1 LDKKHKVETV
11 IMMFERVA
19 YMDSSGLELL
29 HVALATF
36 HRQKIKVLFTG
47 LSGQLKKRF
56 GQSGPMPD
64 GYEGTASFDDLK
76 ACGVHLKTQL
86 MLSGRFPVIIK

>member
-1 LDKKHKVETV
+1 
-11 IMMFERVA
+11 MFERVA

-47 LSGQLKKRF
+47 LSGQLKKCF
-56 GQSGPMPD
+56 GQSGPMLD
-64 GYEGTASFDDLK
+64 VHEGMASFDDLK
-76 ACGVHLKTQL
+76 AC
-86 MLSGRFPVIIK
+86 